1 MQITQR
7 RSTLADAVF
16 PGRGP
21 RGDAALVVG
30 CALMVALFAQIA
42 VGSSTVPITGQTLA
56 VLLTGAVMGAHR
68 GAASLALYSGHRRL
82 PSGVRAGRE
91 GRPLHLPVGGRQRLG
106 MESAHRRLHRRLRRC
121 GVDRRVGPRADR

>member
-42 VGSSTVPITGQTLA
+42 ALSCGQC
-56 VLLTGAVMGAHR
+56 
-68 GAASLALYSGHRRL
+68 
-82 PSGVRAGRE
+82 
-91 GRPLHLPVGGRQRLG
+91 RQP
-106 MESAHRRLHRRLRRC
+106 A
-121 GVDRRVGPRADR
+121 